1 MWDPETDRWL
11 VEVRYPDGSRLR
23 KRFRRERAAVRLWSA
38 EQTKIKNGTWHE
50 QAPKIVTFETA
61 LKQYREYSTVQN
73 RSHHSYVEPALSVWE
88 AHIKAST
95 LLAKIT
101 PALIEDVKLRR
112 AQEVAHTTVDKDL
125 AVLKA
130 FFNWCLARNLAA
142 SNPVCRVKFFNEDN
156 SRLRY
161 LTEDEYS
168 RLLQAAK
175 KIETSPFLAEKIIL
189 SVHTGLRR
197 GSLFHLR
204 WDQVDFLNRVLRI
217 QRTKSGRPHALP
229 LNATVLTTL
238 QALYNQRIPDC
249 PYTFPHATGRKAGEP
264 VQDVKNAFH
273 TALETAAIKDFTWH
287 DLRHTFASWLIMKGA
302 SLRAVAELLGH
313 RGLRMVMRYA
323 HLSPAYLSAEVGLL
337 DAPPTPTPP
346 PMEGA
351 RAEKRA
357 RKGQRASMRDER
369 RAKVVEF
376 PKGIGSSGWTRTSNP
391 PVNSRM
397 LCH

>member
-1 MWDPETDRWL
+1 MP
-11 VEVRYPDGSRLR
+11 V
-23 KRFRRERAAVRLWSA
+23 
-38 EQTKIKNGTWHE
+38 
-50 QAPKIVTFETA
+50 
-61 LKQYREYSTVQN
+61 
-73 RSHHSYVEPALSVWE
+73 
-88 AHIKAST
+88 AH
-95 LLAKIT
+95 AKMT

-112 AQEVAHTTVDKDL
+112 AQDVAHATVDKDL
-125 AVLKA
+125 AVFKA
-130 FFNWCLARNLAA
+130 FFNWCMARNLAA

-249 PYTFPHATGRKAGEP
+249 PYAFPHATGRKADEP

-273 TALETAAIKDFTWH
+273 TALETAEIKDFTWH

-302 SLRAVAELLGH
+302 SLRSVAELLGH

-323 HLSPAYLSAEVGLL
+323 HLSPEHLSTEVGPL
-337 DAPPTPTPP
+337 DSTTARPLAPTET
-346 PMEGA
+346 G
-351 RAEKRA
+351 RSKRA
-357 RKGQRASMRDER
+357 RKGQRSEISGR
-369 RAKVVEF
+369 RKSSNFRRE
-376 PKGIGSSGWTRTSNP
+376 KIGSPHWTMSATDSRSGVNRDCFATISPSLADLYRRHVTTLTTSP
-391 PVNSRM
+391 PRPA
-397 LCH
+397 LPA